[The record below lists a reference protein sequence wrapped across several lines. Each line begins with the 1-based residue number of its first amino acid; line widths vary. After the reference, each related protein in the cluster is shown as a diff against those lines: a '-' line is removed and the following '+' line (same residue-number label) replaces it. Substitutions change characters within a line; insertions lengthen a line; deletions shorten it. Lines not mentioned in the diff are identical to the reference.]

1 MMNGKTAANVH
12 NFMVLLVLLR
22 HFLLS
27 VVICPKRYYEKVIKS
42 QGYHGHREAKSAAPD
57 GSRCR
62 PDTAGLLKRY
72 PVTATSFHLI
82 GRETEPGWE
91 QNEDIS
97 TLMPSLVGYGSDT
110 GVADEQLRK
119 RLLPMPLS
127 ALRSQTG

>member
-57 GSRCR
+57 GSCR

-72 PVTATSFHLI
+72 PVSATSFHLI